1 MEFALVATWLALY
14 LLLLYA
20 GATAA
25 TALFPRFADEGT
37 AFGVPVALSV
47 LWLVVYVVGRLS
59 LTVGVWLGLAVLL
72 AVTVAATYRGWAVD
86 GRTYAE
92 VAAVFSLAFL
102 FVVWIRAVDPGIVP
116 IGGEKFLDFGLLQS
130 LLRAETIPP
139 EDMWFAGEPVAYYYG
154 GHLLA
159 ATLARLTGT
168 AGEYAYNLALA
179 GFYATLVTAAYGL
192 AGAVAA
198 DRDLPRRLS
207 AGLAAFFVGFASNL
221 STPAKFLVWLLP
233 GSLSGPLVDAAGGEL
248 GGLAAGPASFSYW
261 DASRVIQD
269 DPADFA
275 AYEPAIAPVIDEFPL
290 FSWLNGDLHAHMM
303 STGFLLL
310 AAALCFSYYQ
320 TPAAERRRRLA
331 LLFGALPA
339 VGGIVAVT
347 NTWSF
352 PSVAGLTMLTVAVA
366 PAPPTTLLP
375 ERYARQA
382 RVDGVG
388 GELVRIGAALAV
400 AVLVLAFGLLWSLPF
415 WLGPA
420 SGRELAILPDRS
432 SLVELLA
439 VHGPFVLP
447 FGLYL
452 FARVAGTLSDA
463 RSRLAAAAAAVGVV
477 AGAAALD
484 IAAVGLIGP
493 LLVGAW
499 LLARGPTLSER
510 FDGVPA
516 LADGGDRPV
525 GFEAVLILAGAGLV
539 LLVEF
544 VFVRENI
551 GRMNTVFKTYMQ
563 VWILWGVAVGP
574 VLCWLLVR
582 WRPAWPSSAR
592 ARTGAAIGV
601 RAFVA
606 LLVVSTSLY
615 GAFALSNHA
624 DRAGELTLNGR
635 AYVDDAHPQEAAA
648 IRWLDDR
655 EGQPTIVTA
664 APAGYQW
671 APADGKGA
679 SAPASLTG
687 LPTVAGWYHEAQ
699 YRNNTVYQQRV
710 SDVETIYT
718 GNRSAQQRLVSK
730 YNVTYVYVG
739 PAERN
744 RYGTVTIGEL
754 PGATVAKETGGVTI
768 YRVDQD
774 R

>member
-25 TALFPRFADEGT
+25 TALFPRFADEGV
-37 AFGVPVALSV
+37 AFGVPVALSI
-47 LWLVVYVVGRLS
+47 LWLVVYGVGRLS
-59 LTVGVWLGLAVLL
+59 LSVGVWLALAVLL
-72 AVTVAATYRGWAVD
+72 AVTVVVASRGRSVD
-86 GRTYAE
+86 GRAYAE
-92 VAAVFSLAFL
+92 AAAVFSLAFL
-102 FVVWIRAVDPGIVP
+102 LVVWIRAVDPAIVP
-116 IGGEKFLDFGLLQS
+116 VGGEKFLDFGLLQS

-168 AGEYAYNLALA
+168 AGQYAYNLALA

-207 AGLAAFFVGFASNL
+207 AGFAAFFVGIASNL

-233 GSLSGPLVDAAGGEL
+233 ESLSGPLAAAAGYEL
-248 GGLAAGPASFSYW
+248 SGLATGPQSFSYW

-269 DPADFA
+269 DPADFGT
-275 AYEPAIAPVIDEFPL
+275 YEPAAAPVIDEFPL
-290 FSWLNGDLHAHMM
+290 FAWLNGDMHAHMM

-320 TPAAERRRRLA
+320 TPADERRRRVA

-339 VGGIVAVT
+339 VGGVIAVT

-366 PAPPTTLLP
+366 PAAPTTLLP
-375 ERYARQA
+375 DRFGGRL
-382 RVDGVG
+382 RVDGLG

-400 AVLVLAFGLLWSLPF
+400 AVVVLALGLVWSLPF

-420 SGRELAILPDRS
+420 SGRELAVLPDRS

-439 VHGPFVLP
+439 VHGPFVVP
-447 FGLYL
+447 FGMYL
-452 FARVAGTLSDA
+452 SARVAGTLSDA
-463 RSRLAAAAAAVGVV
+463 RSRLATGAAVVGFV
-477 AGAAALD
+477 AIGAALD
-484 IAAVGLIGP
+484 IAAVGLLGP
-493 LLVGAW
+493 ILVGAW
-499 LLARGPTLSER
+499 LLARGPTLSDR

-516 LADGGDRPV
+516 VADGGDRPV

-539 LLVEF
+539 VLVEF

-563 VWILWGVAVGP
+563 VWILWAVAVGP
-574 VLCWLLVR
+574 VLGWLVAR
-582 WRPAWPSSAR
+582 WRPAWPSADRAR
-592 ARTGAAIGV
+592 AATAVGMRV
-601 RAFVA
+601 FVA
-606 LLVVSTSLY
+606 VLVVSTSLY
-615 GAFALSNHA
+615 GVFALSNHA
-624 DRAGELTLNGR
+624 DRAGDLTLDGQ
-635 AYVDDAHPQEAAA
+635 AYLDDAHPQEAEA

-671 APADGKGA
+671 VPSDGKGA

-699 YRNNTVYQQRV
+699 YRNDTVYQRRV
-710 SDVETIYT
+710 GDVETIYT
-718 GNRSAQQRLVSK
+718 GNRSAQRRLLSTYDVI
-730 YNVTYVYVG
+730 YVYVG

-744 RYGTVTIGEL
+744 RYGTVTIGDL
-754 PGATVAKETGGVTI
+754 PDVTVAKEAGGVTI
-768 YRVDQD
+768 YRVAEN
-774 R
+774 